1 MKKSKH
7 FLVTAFIIMLAIN
20 SFSQGVG
27 INTDESDADPS
38 AMLDVKSTDKGILI
52 PRMTMTQRTAISSP
66 ATGLIIYQSDNNPGF
81 YFYNGTNWVQIVDE
95 TTGVTKINDLL
106 DARSDVSGSSIF
118 LGIGAGDND
127 DGNNHNTG
135 FGYQAL
141 KSNIS
146 GHNNTGNGDFVLYLN
161 TTGSSNTANG
171 SYTLYHNKTGYSNVA
186 IGASALYSN
195 IDRSNLVAIGDSA
208 LYHNGEGA
216 SGSDDATANTA
227 IGSKALYSNTTGWW
241 NSAFGSFSLYSNTIG
256 DNNTATGF
264 EALSANKIG
273 YGNTACGSLSLL
285 ENTDGN
291 CNTALGGEA
300 LYSNING
307 SSNVAIGI
315 DALYSNTDRSNLVAI
330 GDSALYHNGEGVSS
344 PMDATRNTAVGSKA
358 LYSNTTGAGNTANGS
373 EALYSNTTGYGNTA
387 TGLYALNSNIDG
399 GENAGFGNQALH
411 NLTSGLYNTAIGSL
425 VWPTGSTTYSNYT
438 GIGSYTG
445 SSVANPSNRVE
456 IGNNSVSW
464 IGGQVNFSTYSDK
477 RIKENIKGDVPGL
490 DFINRLK
497 PVTYNLNIHKQN
509 EMTGIEKAKGSSDWE
524 GKYDIEQKRMT
535 GFLAQDVAEAA
546 REANYDFS
554 GVDIPENDNELYSLR
569 YAEFVVPLV
578 KAVQEL
584 AEENRKLKERIK
596 KLEKKNK

>member
-146 GHNNTGNGDFVLYLN
+146 GHNNTGNGDFVLFLN

-208 LYHNGEGA
+208 LYHNGEGV
-216 SGSDDATANTA
+216 SNSYDATENTA
-227 IGSKALYSNTTGWW
+227 IGSKALYSNTTG
-241 NSAFGSFSLYSNTIG
+241 YY
-256 DNNTATGF
+256 NTATGF
-264 EALSANKIG
+264 
-273 YGNTACGSLSLL
+273 
-285 ENTDGN
+285 
-291 CNTALGGEA
+291 
-300 LYSNING
+300 
-307 SSNVAIGI
+307 
-315 DALYSNTDRSNLVAI
+315 
-330 GDSALYHNGEGVSS
+330 
-344 PMDATRNTAVGSKA
+344 
-358 LYSNTTGAGNTANGS
+358 
-373 EALYSNTTGYGNTA
+373 
-387 TGLYALNSNIDG
+387 YALHSNIDG
-399 GENAGFGNQALH
+399 GENAGFGEQALR
-411 NLTSGLYNTAIGSL
+411 NLTVGSCNTAIGSD
-425 VWPTGSTTYSNYT
+425 VWPMGSTNYSNYT
-438 GIGSYTG
+438 EIGYLVGT
-445 SSVANPSNRVE
+445 SVANPSNRVE
-456 IGNNSVSW
+456 IGNTSVSW

-477 RIKENIKGDVPGL
+477 RIKENIKSDVPGL
-490 DFINRLK
+490 DFINKLK
-497 PVTYNLNIHKQN
+497 PVTYSLNIHKQN

-554 GVDIPENDNELYSLR
+554 GVDIPENENELYSLR

-584 AEENRKLKERIK
+584 AEENNRQKQQIKNLLERIEN
-596 KLEKKNK
+596 LERKSK